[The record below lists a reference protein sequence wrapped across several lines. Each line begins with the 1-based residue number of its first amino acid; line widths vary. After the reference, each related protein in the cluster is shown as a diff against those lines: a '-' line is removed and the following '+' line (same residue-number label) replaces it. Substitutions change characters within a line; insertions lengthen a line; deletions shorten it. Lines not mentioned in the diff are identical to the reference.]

1 MLFHCKLCHIQVT
14 ATAVLLESTSSERRW
29 AQPSFNEASLVT
41 NVSVEKA
48 KSLSQNASDT
58 QTLINYKYN
67 CTVSVDV
74 KGYSS
79 KYVDKKIFFL
89 QSLHKGAEKALDGM
103 GRIHCR
109 HDKKC
114 IQSATHHSTLKKR
127 QSSYIYTCKQNS
139 HRKLIILVLNLF

>member
-1 MLFHCKLCHIQVT
+1 M
-14 ATAVLLESTSSERRW
+14 TSKSYL
-29 AQPSFNEASLVT
+29 ANSSQPALAAK
-41 NVSVEKA
+41 NV
-48 KSLSQNASDT
+48 SDT

-67 CTVSVDV
+67 CTVSIDV

-109 HDKKC
+109 HEKKC
-114 IQSATHHSTLKKR
+114 VQSATHHSTLKKR
-127 QSSYIYTCKQNS
+127 QSSYIYTCKQNL
-139 HRKLIILVLNLF
+139 HRKLTILVLNLFYSSSAVLKQSSCLWSKCRSK